1 MPYADSNI
9 FIAYFNVNDYFHQR
23 SLKLMEELRGKEFK
37 ITLAVVFEVVNYMLK
52 RRGKAAASDA
62 LLFFRNAPNV
72 ELIFEGKAS
81 WEETLKLFNKYEL
94 SLTDAE
100 IAASMGKR
108 GENEL
113 YTFDTDFEQFGWIK
127 IKK

>member
-52 RRGKAAASDA
+52 RRGKAAASGA
-62 LLFFRNAPNV
+62 LLFFLNAPNV
-72 ELIFEGKAS
+72 VLVFEGKAS
-81 WEETLKLFNKYEL
+81 WEETVKLFNKYEL

-100 IAASMGKR
+100 IVASMGKR

-113 YTFDTDFEQFGWIK
+113 YTFDADFEQIRWIK